1 MIVPRYFE
9 DLTVLHE
16 NTQPERAYY
25 IPASERL
32 EDPVEHREAS
42 ERFFLLN
49 GMWKFCYYDSIYDLK
64 EEFYRE
70 DAPDKDWDRIP
81 VPSVWQ
87 MHGYDRHQYTNVR
100 YPFPLDPPHVPY
112 ENPCGTYRRSFQWE
126 PDPAAPR
133 VFLNFEGVD
142 SCFYVWLNGSYVG
155 YSQVSHAMT
164 EFEVTSFLRPGKNI
178 LAVLV
183 LKWCDGSY
191 LEDQDKFRMS
201 GIFRDVYLLARPQMH
216 IRDYRIRTKLLRG
229 GSQSGQ
235 KDILKDASDGVSEG
249 VVKNDSDGVSENIAR
264 NVSDGVSEGIVRNAS
279 GGPSEDVVRN
289 ASDGT
294 LETALND
301 TQKCAA
307 EGAVDCAEVEF
318 IFTYESKGESLPISV
333 SIEDASGHEIC
344 GGFCDAAD
352 SAAEKAYSPLLDTD
366 TECKQASWET
376 SVVLR
381 LLVPSPK
388 LWSAETPYLYTVI
401 ISAPDEVI
409 TEQLGVREISVRD
422 GVLLF
427 NGQNIKLHGVNRHD
441 SDPKTGP
448 VTGLES
454 WHRDLRL
461 MKVHNVNAIRS
472 SHYPNAPQFYQ
483 ICDRYGFYV
492 IDEADNESHGTC
504 MAYGCKWGEENAW
517 IADNE
522 LFVEPTL
529 DRVRKC
535 VIRDKNRPCV
545 FCWSMGNECAYGVT
559 FERALAWTKAYDD
572 TRVTHYEGGWH
583 IPEGSV
589 YDYSSLDLHSRMYPG
604 LHEIDEYFEKDVPD
618 PDHDFWAPG
627 VRPMIFCEFAH
638 AMGNGPGNLE
648 EYFEKIQHYDGV
660 CGGMVWEWCDHAVDK
675 GMVTCEDGRTRT
687 KYFYGGDHGEY
698 PHDDNFCMDGL
709 VYPDRRP
716 HTGLKE
722 FANVFR
728 PARVTSFDEKTG
740 VLRVRNYMD
749 FLMLGD
755 CCCLEWEI
763 TDDGV
768 TVAQGAV
775 ETPPPCGRG
784 ISRPEGEDA
793 HAPQSEIGGKTRRGQ
808 VAPQLENRFAIGGA
822 VENIDLAIP
831 PHGEGDVRLEGA
843 VLPEGTLRGRS
854 YLKVVWKE
862 KPQSGNRFATGG
874 AAAVAF
880 SAVSSEESLG
890 MTGVSGRTLVGT
902 DGVLG
907 FDEIALEG
915 GQANC
920 VRAEQLLAET
930 SPSCGRRISRPE
942 GEYAH
947 IPNLRL
953 GTYHALQTEIGGVAE
968 PCKVTEDDHYL
979 IIEGGQFR
987 YVYDK
992 FCGVLTKITLLT
1004 TGSTVETPQSENRLA
1019 IGGANDGKAA
1029 RSELLMEPMEY
1040 NIWRA
1045 PTDNDREIRHIWS
1058 EAGYEHPTVRC
1069 EDTSW
1074 METGDGSVA
1083 ITSHVSLYQ
1092 AFRQWIVKIEAHYQI
1107 GTSGQI
1113 DAELIVKK
1121 NPVYPGLP
1129 RFGVRL
1135 FLPESMERVS
1145 YYGLGPYENY
1155 QDKRRASYH
1164 GWFEETVDG
1173 LHEDYI
1179 FPQENGSRSDVSL
1192 VELQGEEEGHT
1203 LAVAAQRPFSFNA
1216 SPYTQEEL
1224 TEKGHNFELKKSGM
1238 TVLCLDYR
1246 QEGIGSN
1253 SCGPGVSEQY
1263 QFTEEAFTFAF
1274 GLRISE

>member
-1 MIVPRYFE
+1 MIVPHYFE

-25 IPASERL
+25 LPAGERL

-49 GMWKFCYYDSIYDLK
+49 GMWKFRYYESIYDLK

-70 DAPDKDWDRIP
+70 DAPDKEWDRIP

-133 VFLNFEGVD
+133 TFLNFEGVD

-164 EFEVTSFLRPGKNI
+164 EFEVTRFLRPGENI

-201 GIFRDVYLLARPQMH
+201 GIFRDVYLLARPERH
-216 IRDYRIRTKLLRG
+216 IRDYRIRTKLLREG
-229 GSQSGQ
+229 APGASGMRLQ
-235 KDILKDASDGVSEG
+235 DLPE
-249 VVKNDSDGVSENIAR
+249 
-264 NVSDGVSEGIVRNAS
+264 GVSEGIVKGSADSVSEGALAS
-279 GGPSEDVVRN
+279 PSEG
-289 ASDGT
+289 AS
-294 LETALND
+294 ES
-301 TQKCAA
+301 AA
-307 EGAVDCAEVEF
+307 DCAEVEF
-318 IFTYESKGESLPISV
+318 TFTYENKGESLPVTV

-344 GGFCDAAD
+344 GGFCDDADENECADGSDLSDAEEAAYD
-352 SAAEKAYSPLLDTD
+352 DGGLAEGAAS
-366 TECKQASWET
+366 SET
-376 SVVLR
+376 SVTLR
-381 LLVPSPK
+381 LLIPSPK

-401 ISAPDEVI
+401 ISTPDEVI
-409 TEQLGVREISVRD
+409 TEQLGVREVAVRD

-454 WHRDLRL
+454 WHRDLQL
-461 MKVHNVNAIRS
+461 MKAHNVNAIRS

-483 ICDRYGFYV
+483 LCDRYGFYV

-504 MAYGCKWGEENAW
+504 TAYGCKWGEENAW

-522 LFVEPTL
+522 LFIEPTL

-545 FCWSMGNECAYGVT
+545 FCWSMGNECSYGIT
-559 FERALAWTKAYDD
+559 FEKALAWTKAYDD

-589 YDYSSLDLHSRMYPG
+589 YDYSSLDLHSRMYPE
-604 LHEIDEYFEKDVPD
+604 LREIDEYFEKEVAD
-618 PDHDFWAPG
+618 PDHNFWAPG

-675 GMVTCEDGRTRT
+675 GTVVCEDGRTRT

-698 PHDDNFCMDGL
+698 PHDGNFCMDGL

-728 PARVTSFDEKTG
+728 PARVAAFDEKTG
-740 VLRVRNYMD
+740 ILRIHNYLD
-749 FLMLGD
+749 FLPLGD
-755 CCCLEWEI
+755 CCSMEWEI

-768 TVAQGAV
+768 TVAQGNV
-775 ETPPPCGRG
+775 EG
-784 ISRPEGEDA
+784 SA
-793 HAPQSEIGGKTRRGQ
+793 
-808 VAPQLENRFAIGGA
+808 
-822 VENIDLAIP
+822 LAIR
-831 PHGEGDVRLEGA
+831 PHGEGEVRLEGA

-854 YLKVVWKE
+854 YLKVVWKAA
-862 KPQSGNRFATGG
+862 PQLENRFAIGSAG
-874 AAAVAF
+874 AGT
-880 SAVSSEESLG
+880 AVSSEESLG
-890 MTGVSGRTLVGT
+890 MTGASGRTFVGT

-907 FDEIALEG
+907 FDEIALAG
-915 GQANC
+915 GGANC
-920 VRAEQLLAET
+920 VRAKQLLAKDALITKAEKLET
-930 SPSCGRRISRPE
+930 PGADQKAMADRSDTSKADHSVDE
-942 GEYAH
+942 AS
-947 IPNLRL
+947 
-953 GTYHALQTEIGGVAE
+953 ADAAAAE
-968 PCKVTEDDHYL
+968 SFQVTEDDHYL
-979 IIEGGQFR
+979 TIKGGQFR

-992 FCGVLTKITLLT
+992 FRGVFAKITLLMNS
-1004 TGSTVETPQSENRLA
+1004 STMATLQKEYHFVP
-1019 IGGANDGKAA
+1019 GGADGGN
-1029 RSELLMEPMEY
+1029 RSDRELLQAPMEY

-1045 PTDNDREIRHIWS
+1045 PTDNDRNIRHTWS
-1058 EAGYEHPTVRC
+1058 DAGYEHPTVRC
-1069 EDTSW
+1069 EDTRW
-1074 METGDGSVA
+1074 TIDGNGSVA
-1083 ITSHVSLYQ
+1083 ITGQVSLYQ
-1092 AFRQWIVKIEAHYQI
+1092 AFRQWIVKIEVCYRI
-1107 GTSGQI
+1107 GKDGQI
-1113 DAELIVKK
+1113 DAELHVKK
-1121 NPVYPGLP
+1121 NPDYPGLP

-1135 FLPESMERVS
+1135 FLPESMGRVS

-1179 FPQENGSRSDVSL
+1179 FPQENGSRGDVSL
-1192 VELQGEEEGHT
+1192 LTLQSESCT
-1203 LAVAAQRPFSFNA
+1203 LAVASERPFSFHA

-1263 QFTEEAFTFAF
+1263 QFTEKAFTFAF
-1274 GLRISE
+1274 GMRFM

>member
-9 DLTVLHE
+9 NLTVLHE

-25 IPASERL
+25 LPAQERL

-49 GMWKFCYYDSIYDLK
+49 GMWKFRYYESIYDLK

-70 DAPDKDWDRIP
+70 NVPDEEWDRIP

-133 VFLNFEGVD
+133 MFLNFEGVD

-155 YSQVSHAMT
+155 YSQVSHALT
-164 EFEVTSFLRPGKNI
+164 EFEVTRFLRPGENI

-201 GIFRDVYLLARPQMH
+201 GIFRDVYLLARPESH
-216 IRDYRIRTKLLRG
+216 IRDYRIRTKLLREG
-229 GSQSGQ
+229 AQGGQ
-235 KDILKDASDGVSEG
+235 KDRAENVPDSVSEDTLD
-249 VVKNDSDGVSENIAR
+249 NAPEEASE
-264 NVSDGVSEGIVRNAS
+264 S
-279 GGPSEDVVRN
+279 
-289 ASDGT
+289 
-294 LETALND
+294 
-301 TQKCAA
+301 
-307 EGAVDCAEVEF
+307 AVNCAEVELT
-318 IFTYESKGESLPISV
+318 FTYENKGEPLPVTV

-344 GGFCDAAD
+344 GGFCDEADEDEYAAAKKVSSAAAD
-352 SAAEKAYSPLLDTD
+352 TD
-366 TECKQASWET
+366 MNRGVTLSET
-376 SVVLR
+376 SVILR
-381 LLVPSPK
+381 LLIPSPK

-401 ISAPDEVI
+401 ISTPDEVI
-409 TEQLGVREISVRD
+409 TEQLGVREVAVRD

-441 SDPKTGP
+441 SEPKTGP

-461 MKVHNVNAIRS
+461 MKEHNVNAIRS

-483 ICDRYGFYV
+483 LCDRYGFYV

-504 MAYGCKWGEENAW
+504 MAYGCKWGEENVW

-522 LFVEPTL
+522 LFIEPTL

-545 FCWSMGNECAYGVT
+545 FCWSMGNECSYGVT
-559 FERALAWTKAYDD
+559 FEKALAWTKAYDD

-589 YDYSSLDLHSRMYPG
+589 YDYSSLDLHSRMYPE
-604 LHEIDEYFEKDVPD
+604 LREIDEYFEKEVKD

-675 GMVTCEDGRTRT
+675 GTVVCEDGRTRT

-698 PHDDNFCMDGL
+698 PHDGNFCMDGL

-728 PARVTSFDEKTG
+728 PARVAAFDEKTG
-740 VLRVRNYMD
+740 ILRIHNYLD
-749 FLMLGD
+749 FLPLGD
-755 CCCLEWEI
+755 CCSLAWEI
-763 TDDGV
+763 TDDGAA
-768 TVAQGAV
+768 VAQGSV
-775 ETPPPCGRG
+775 EGDALA
-784 ISRPEGEDA
+784 IRPHEEGE
-793 HAPQSEIGGKTRRGQ
+793 
-808 VAPQLENRFAIGGA
+808 
-822 VENIDLAIP
+822 
-831 PHGEGDVRLEGA
+831 VRLDGA

-854 YLKVVWKE
+854 YLKVVWKAA
-862 KPQSGNRFATGG
+862 PQLENRFAIGG
-874 AAAVAF
+874 AVAV
-880 SAVSSEESLG
+880 SSSEESLG
-890 MTGVSGRTLVGT
+890 TTDASGRTLVGT
-902 DGVLG
+902 DGVIG
-907 FDEIALEG
+907 FDEIALENG
-915 GQANC
+915 GANC
-920 VRAEQLLAET
+920 VRAKQLLAKA
-930 SPSCGRRISRPE
+930 
-942 GEYAH
+942 AH
-947 IPNLRL
+947 SVNEASVN
-953 GTYHALQTEIGGVAE
+953 TADVASF
-968 PCKVTEDDHYL
+968 KVTEDDHYL
-979 IIEGGQFR
+979 TVEGGQFR

-992 FCGVLTKITLLT
+992 FQGVFAKITLLVNA
-1004 TGSTVETPQSENRLA
+1004 GAVETPQMGSQFVA
-1019 IGGANDGKAA
+1019 GGANNENISG
-1029 RSELLMEPMEY
+1029 SELLQAPMQY

-1045 PTDNDREIRHIWS
+1045 PTDNDRNIRHTWS
-1058 EAGYEHPTVRC
+1058 DAGYERPAVRC
-1069 EDTSW
+1069 EDTRW
-1074 METGDGSVA
+1074 TIDETGCVA
-1083 ITSHVSLYQ
+1083 ITGQVSLYQ
-1092 AFRQWIVKIEAHYQI
+1092 AFRQWIVKIETCYRI
-1107 GTSGQI
+1107 GKDGRI
-1113 DAELIVKK
+1113 DAELSVKK
-1121 NPVYPGLP
+1121 NPDYPGLP

-1135 FLPESMERVS
+1135 FLPESLGHVS

-1179 FPQENGSRSDVSL
+1179 FPQENGSRGDVSL
-1192 VELQGEEEGHT
+1192 LTLQGGGSI
-1203 LAVAAQRPFSFNA
+1203 LSVASERPFSFNA

-1224 TEKGHNFELKKSGM
+1224 TEKGHNFELQKSGM

-1263 QFTEEAFTFAF
+1263 QFAEKAFTFAF
-1274 GLRISE
+1274 GLRFM